1 MNIIF
6 NKAPQITILFID
18 YSQRTASTTHIK
30 IRVSIKQGITTIIP
44 DLTSINLNIAE
55 RQKHKDSY
63 QKPTTKKRNPK
74 GSKQKTSSSNNFEAY
89 PPRGNIEI
97 TKPAK
102 PQKQKI
108 QNFK

>member
-18 YSQRTASTTHIK
+18 YSQRTTSTKNIK
-30 IRVSIKQGITTIIP
+30 IRVSIKYGITTIIP
-44 DLTSINLNIAE
+44 NLSSINLNIVK
-55 RQKHKDSY
+55 RKKHKVSY

-97 TKPAK
+97 TKTAK